1 MSVAAARFAGVAT
14 AHRMSFESQAVR
26 SQRPVSPSR
35 PKSIAPVLVSAAL
48 ALAVLVPGAVRAQSI
63 DKPYDD
69 KLLRLS
75 EILGAI
81 HYLREL
87 CGANDGQQWR
97 ERMTELVNAE
107 GASALR
113 KARLS
118 RSFNQGYQSYSRTYK
133 VCTPTAQTAIARFM
147 TEGAQIAD
155 GLVKSVP

>member
-1 MSVAAARFAGVAT
+1 MLSSIPSFVARPLAVGLLAT
-14 AHRMSFESQAVR
+14 ALISGG
-26 SQRPVSPSR
+26 PG
-35 PKSIAPVLVSAAL
+35 IATGL
-48 ALAVLVPGAVRAQSI
+48 AQSI

-69 KLLRLS
+69 KLQRLA
-75 EILGAI
+75 EILGAV

-87 CGANDGQQWR
+87 CGANEGQLWR

-113 KARLS
+113 KARLA

>member
-1 MSVAAARFAGVAT
+1 MLSSIPIFVARSVATGLLA
-14 AHRMSFESQAVR
+14 
-26 SQRPVSPSR
+26 
-35 PKSIAPVLVSAAL
+35 AAL
-48 ALAVLVPGAVRAQSI
+48 IASGAAFGPSIAQSI

-69 KLLRLS
+69 KLQRLS
-75 EILGAI
+75 EILGAV

-87 CGANDGQQWR
+87 CGANEGQLWR

-113 KARLS
+113 KARLA

>member
-1 MSVAAARFAGVAT
+1 MLQLNSNAFARTLAGG
-14 AHRMSFESQAVR
+14 F
-26 SQRPVSPSR
+26 
-35 PKSIAPVLVSAAL
+35 
-48 ALAVLVPGAVRAQSI
+48 LAVTLLGGGASFAQSI

-69 KLLRLS
+69 KMQRLA
-75 EILGAI
+75 EILGAV

-87 CGANDGQQWR
+87 CGANEGQLWR
-97 ERMTELVNAE
+97 ERMSELVNAE

-113 KARLS
+113 KARLA

>member
-1 MSVAAARFAGVAT
+1 MLSLNSNAVARSLAAGAWAVALLAAG
-14 AHRMSFESQAVR
+14 
-26 SQRPVSPSR
+26 
-35 PKSIAPVLVSAAL
+35 
-48 ALAVLVPGAVRAQSI
+48 PGLAQSI

-69 KLLRLS
+69 KLQRLA
-75 EILGAI
+75 EILGAV

-87 CGANDGQQWR
+87 CGANEGQLWR

-113 KARLS
+113 KARLA

-133 VCTPTAQTAIARFM
+133 VCTPTAQTAIGRFM